1 MKASMML
8 GTANKTGQGDLR
20 SAGSAGSRDPRRAAA
35 SMLLS
40 GLVVANRWDAT
51 WCGHLLQKQ
60 RDL

>member
-20 SAGSAGSRDPRRAAA
+20 SAGSRDPRRAAA